1 MAANAIHEMIS
12 AYAAG
17 CMDKKNFK
25 TFREYMSEG
34 GDLPVGELG
43 ELQNVISLLPVIL
56 ELEKPNPAIK
66 DKVAK
71 KLISLQ
77 DEIKEKIRIT
87 KQSTK
92 TSAKTVVRSL
102 EPEYEEELN
111 LSTTNDE
118 TRQTSFDEVTPL
130 SPISPPTRGTEFYE
144 SAKRVNPPPPT
155 SVYELPPRTLKD
167 IETDNSSGKIKA
179 LWIALGLSFLILLG
193 TIIILQFSS
202 KDYDS
207 QFAALESRIN
217 SLQQEVQST
226 RDLVTRFDEL
236 IEFMNYKDIQI
247 IQLSPVDNST
257 SGYGKLMLSF
267 THREGLLELSEM
279 PTLGTDQAFQIWLI
293 SDGRSYSVGSY
304 VPNRAQKYIPI
315 KDIPYLPKN
324 QVELVRVTIEPLT
337 GSELPQGPAVLFGSV
352 NAAATTPA
360 RR

>member
-25 TFREYMSEG
+25 TFREYMAEG

-77 DEIKEKIRIT
+77 DEIKEKIRVT

-92 TSAKTVVRSL
+92 TNARTVVRSL
-102 EPEYEEELN
+102 EPEDDDNINLSIADDEELQPSVN
-111 LSTTNDE
+111 EVLPPPP
-118 TRQTSFDEVTPL
+118 TSA
-130 SPISPPTRGTEFYE
+130 PTRGTEFYE

-155 SVYELPPRTLKD
+155 SVYELPPRTLRD
-167 IETDNSSGKIKA
+167 IETDNSSGKIKT
-179 LWIALGLSFLILLG
+179 LWVTLGLSFLILLG

-207 QFAALESRIN
+207 QLAALESRIN
-217 SLQQEVQST
+217 SLQQEVEST
-226 RDLVTRFDEL
+226 GNLVTRFDEL
-236 IEFMNYKDIQI
+236 IEFMNYSDIQI

-257 SGYGKLMLSF
+257 SGFGKLMLSF

-279 PTLGTDQAFQIWLI
+279 PTLGTDQAFQVWLI
-293 SDGRSYSVGSY
+293 SEGRSYSVGSY

-315 KDIPYLPKN
+315 DDIPYLPKN

-352 NAAATTPA
+352 GAAPATSA